1 MNKILFLK
9 GLISVLTLLI
19 FLALGGIVYAL
30 VNYKTTPKLIP
41 RAKKPAAVQTAPA
54 VPIAAVAQT
63 AVTADSD
70 LSLNQGKDAVLKS
83 VGACGENLICVS
95 VSDPFAG
102 DRIAVVNAAEKTVLY
117 WISIR
122 GQSRP

>member
-41 RAKKPAAVQTAPA
+41 RAKKPAAA
-54 VPIAAVAQT
+54 
-63 AVTADSD
+63 
-70 LSLNQGKDAVLKS
+70 
-83 VGACGENLICVS
+83 
-95 VSDPFAG
+95 
-102 DRIAVVNAAEKTVLY
+102 
-117 WISIR
+117 
-122 GQSRP
+122 

>member
-41 RAKKPAAVQTAPA
+41 RAKKPAARNAPA
-54 VPIAAVAQT
+54 VPIAA
-63 AVTADSD
+63 DSD
-70 LSLNQGKDAVLKS
+70 LHLNLSKDAVLKS
-83 VGACGENLICVS
+83 VASCGENLICVS
-95 VSDPFAG
+95 VSDPFEG
-102 DRIAVVNAAEKTVLY
+102 DKIAVIDAANKTVLY

-122 GQSRP
+122 EQSRP

>member
-41 RAKKPAAVQTAPA
+41 RAKKPAVAQTAPA
-54 VPIAAVAQT
+54 VPVAAVAQT
-63 AVTADSD
+63 ADSD
-70 LSLNQGKDAVLKS
+70 LYLNQSKDAVLKS

-102 DRIAVVNAAEKTVLY
+102 DRIAVVNAADKTVLY

>member
-41 RAKKPAAVQTAPA
+41 RSKKPDPVQTVQAPA
-54 VPIAAVAQT
+54 VPLA
-63 AVTADSD
+63 ADSD
-70 LSLNQGKDAVLKS
+70 IYLNQSKDAVLKS
-83 VGACGENLICVS
+83 VDACGENLICVS
-95 VSDPFAG
+95 VSDPFTG
-102 DRIAVVNAAEKTVLY
+102 DKIAVVNAANKTVLY

-122 GQSRP
+122 EQSHQ

>member
-41 RAKKPAAVQTAPA
+41 RAKKPAAVQTAAPA
-54 VPIAAVAQT
+54 IPVAAVAQ
-63 AVTADSD
+63 TADSD

-102 DRIAVVNAAEKTVLY
+102 DRIAVVNAADKTVLY

>member
-41 RAKKPAAVQTAPA
+41 RTKKPAAPA
-54 VPIAAVAQT
+54 VPIAT
-63 AVTADSD
+63 VTADSD

-102 DRIAVVNAAEKTVLY
+102 DRIAVVNAADKTVLY

>member
-41 RAKKPAAVQTAPA
+41 RSKKPAAVPLA
-54 VPIAAVAQT
+54 
-63 AVTADSD
+63 ADSD
-70 LSLNQGKDAVLKS
+70 LYLNQSKDAVLKS
-83 VGACGENLICVS
+83 VDSCGENLICVS
-95 VSDPFAG
+95 VSDAFAG
-102 DRIAVVNAAEKTVLY
+102 DKIAVVDAANKTVLY

-122 GQSRP
+122 EQSRQ

>member
-9 GLISVLTLLI
+9 GLIAVLTLLI

-41 RAKKPAAVQTAPA
+41 RAKKPAAATRNAPA
-54 VPIAAVAQT
+54 VPIAA
-63 AVTADSD
+63 DSD
-70 LSLNQGKDAVLKS
+70 LHLNQSKDAVLKS
-83 VGACGENLICVS
+83 VASCGENLICVS
-95 VSDPFAG
+95 VSDPFEG
-102 DRIAVVNAAEKTVLY
+102 DKIAVIDAANKTVLY

-122 GQSRP
+122 EQSRP

>member
-41 RAKKPAAVQTAPA
+41 RAKKPAAQNAPA
-54 VPIAAVAQT
+54 VPIAA
-63 AVTADSD
+63 DSD
-70 LSLNQGKDAVLKS
+70 LHLNQSKDSVLKS
-83 VGACGENLICVS
+83 VASCGENLICVS

-102 DRIAVVNAAEKTVLY
+102 DKIAVIDAANKTVLY

-122 GQSRP
+122 EQSRP

>member
-41 RAKKPAAVQTAPA
+41 RAKKPAAAQNAPA
-54 VPIAAVAQT
+54 VPIAA
-63 AVTADSD
+63 DSD
-70 LSLNQGKDAVLKS
+70 LHLNQSKDAVLKS
-83 VGACGENLICVS
+83 VASCGENLICVS
-95 VSDPFAG
+95 VSDSFEG
-102 DRIAVVNAAEKTVLY
+102 DKIAVIDAANKTVLY

-122 GQSRP
+122 EQSRP

>member
-41 RAKKPAAVQTAPA
+41 RAKKPATVQTAAPA
-54 VPIAAVAQT
+54 VPIAT
-63 AVTADSD
+63 VTADSD
-70 LSLNQGKDAVLKS
+70 LSLNQGKDAVLKA

-102 DRIAVVNAAEKTVLY
+102 DRIAVVNAADKTVLY

>member
-9 GLISVLTLLI
+9 GLISILTLLI

-41 RAKKPAAVQTAPA
+41 RAKKPAAVTQTAP
-54 VPIAAVAQT
+54 T
-63 AVTADSD
+63 VTLSADSNIH
-70 LSLNQGKDAVLKS
+70 LNQSKDAVLKS
-83 VGACGENLICVS
+83 VASCGENLICVS

-102 DRIAVVNAAEKTVLY
+102 DKIAVINAANKAVLY
-117 WISIR
+117 WIAIR
-122 GQSRP
+122 G

>member
-41 RAKKPAAVQTAPA
+41 RTKKPAAVQTAAPA
-54 VPIAAVAQT
+54 VPIAT
-63 AVTADSD
+63 VTADSD

-102 DRIAVVNAAEKTVLY
+102 DRIAVVNAADKTVLY